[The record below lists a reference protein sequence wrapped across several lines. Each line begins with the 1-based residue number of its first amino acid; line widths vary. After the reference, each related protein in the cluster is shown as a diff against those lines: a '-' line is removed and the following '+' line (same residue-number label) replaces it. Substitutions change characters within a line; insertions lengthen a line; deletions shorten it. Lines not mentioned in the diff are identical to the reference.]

1 MMRLLVAVTM
11 LASSFGTAVAGD
23 CEAIAARMERRFGV
37 PEGLLRAIA
46 LTESGR
52 HDRTTGRFSPW
63 PWAIASGLDFSHYAE
78 DKAAALATVRE
89 LQAEGRRNIDVGC
102 MQVNLLHHP
111 DAFPNLEVAFDP
123 ERNVEY
129 GARFL
134 AALRAETGSWEA
146 AVARYHS
153 ADPVRG
159 EDYRGR
165 VFARWTD
172 GPARMAVAAGTS
184 RPAGLR
190 VLRTRAVEEASAVGE
205 AKDGT
210 PFAWAAPRWRLTP
223 VRVGPSLWTHRPA
236 RPLDLSRH
244 IKRLPKRVGAAAEH
258 VAVDG

>member
-1 MMRLLVAVTM
+1 MRRLLVAVTM
-11 LASSFGTAVAGD
+11 LLAALGTAVAAD
-23 CEAIAARMERRFGV
+23 CEAMAARMERRFGL
-37 PEGLLRAIA
+37 PDGLLRAIA

-63 PWAIASGLDFSHYAE
+63 PWAIASGVGFSHYAE
-78 DKAAALATVRE
+78 DKPAALAKVRE
-89 LQAEGRRNIDVGC
+89 LQAAGRRNIDVGC

-111 DAFPNLEVAFDP
+111 DAFPSLEVAFDP

-134 AALRAETGSWEA
+134 SALRAETGSWEQ

-159 EDYRGR
+159 EDYRDR
-165 VFARWTD
+165 VFARWGNGQGRIAT
-172 GPARMAVAAGTS
+172 ARLDE

-190 VLRTRAVEEASAVGE
+190 ILRPRTVGEASPVAA

-210 PFAWAAPRWRLTP
+210 PFAWALPRWRLAP
-223 VRVGPSLWTHRPA
+223 VRVGQSLWSHRPA

-244 IKRLPKRVGAAAEH
+244 IKRLPKRVGGAGEQ

>member
-1 MMRLLVAVTM
+1 MRRLLAASIM
-11 LASSFGTAVAGD
+11 LASSVGVAAAD
-23 CEAIAARMERRFGV
+23 CEAIAARMEHRFGI
-37 PEGLLRAIA
+37 PDGLLRAIA

-52 HDRTTGRFSPW
+52 HDRLTGRFSPW

-78 DKAAALATVRE
+78 DKAAALAKVRE
-89 LQAEGRRNIDVGC
+89 LQADGRRNIDVGC

-111 DAFPNLEVAFDP
+111 DAFPSLEAAFDP

-134 AALRAETGSWEA
+134 AALRAETGSWEE

-159 EDYRGR
+159 RDYRGR

-172 GPARMAVAAGTS
+172 APGRLALAAAGDRPRGLRILRPRTDQDRSAVAA
-184 RPAGLR
+184 
-190 VLRTRAVEEASAVGE
+190 VQ
-205 AKDGT
+205 DGT

-223 VRVGPSLWTHRPA
+223 VRVGPSLWSHRPA

-244 IKRLPKRVGAAAEH
+244 IKRLRKSTDAAREQ

>member
-1 MMRLLVAVTM
+1 MWRVLIALIT
-11 LASSFGTAVAGD
+11 LAACGGATLAAD
-23 CEAIAARMERRFGV
+23 CETIAARMERRFGV

-52 HDRTTGRFSPW
+52 HDRTTGRFGPW
-63 PWAIASGLDFSHYAE
+63 PWAIASGPDFSHFAE
-78 DKAAALATVRE
+78 DKAAALAKVRE

-111 DAFPNLEVAFDP
+111 NAFPSLEAAFDP

-134 AALRAETGSWEA
+134 SALRAETGSWA
-146 AVARYHS
+146 KAVARYHS

-172 GPARMAVAAGTS
+172 APS
-184 RPAGLR
+184 RIATAQADERRPGLR
-190 VLRTRAVEEASAVGE
+190 VLRPRVAEEPSTVAE

-210 PFAWAAPRWRLTP
+210 PFAWATPRWRLTP

-244 IKRLPKRVGAAAEH
+244 IKRLPKRVGGVTEQL
-258 VAVDG
+258 AVDG